1 MSENAKR
8 LIWLKIHRE
17 GLKIIG
23 LSGLFLLIVNFLMRY
38 FFADLKT
45 LNTILSLTSI
55 VLWGLIIFFF
65 RVPNREIF
73 GEHGKILAPADGKVV
88 AIEKIFEKEYFNDE
102 RIQISIFMSPLNVHI
117 NWIPINGTISY
128 SQYHPG
134 TYVVAWKPKASEE
147 NERFTTVVKTFNDE
161 EILIRQ
167 IAGKLA
173 RRIVTYALPEMECIQ
188 GQQLGFIKF
197 GSRVDIFLPLNAT
210 IKVSLNQKVK
220 GNKTVIAEL

>member
-88 AIEKIFEKEYFNDE
+88 TIEKIFEKEYFNDE

-117 NWIPINGTISY
+117 NWIPVSGIVSY
-128 SQYHPG
+128 TCYHPG
-134 TYVVAWKPKASEE
+134 NYVLAWKPKASEE

-167 IAGKLA
+167 IAGKVA
-173 RRIVTYALPEMECIQ
+173 RRIVTYALPDMFLEQ
-188 GQQLGFIKF
+188 GRQLGFIKF
-197 GSRVDIFLPLNAT
+197 GSRVDIFLPLHAK
-210 IKVSLNQKVK
+210 ILVKLNDKVK

>member
-1 MSENAKR
+1 MDENTKR

-23 LSGLFLLIVNFLMRY
+23 ISGLSLLVINFLLRY
-38 FFADLKT
+38 FAPQWFW
-45 LNTILSLTSI
+45 LNFIILILSVL
-55 VLWGLIIFFF
+55 LWGVVIYFF
-65 RVPNREIF
+65 RVPSRTSL

-88 AIEKIFEKEYFNDE
+88 VIEKTIEKEYFNDE

-117 NWIPINGTISY
+117 NWIPASGVISY
-128 SQYHPG
+128 TQYHPG
-134 TYVVAWKPKASEE
+134 TYVLAWKPKASEE

-167 IAGKLA
+167 IAGKIA
-173 RRIVTYALPEMECIQ
+173 RRIVTYALPDMFLEQ

-197 GSRVDIFLPLNAT
+197 GSRVDIFLPVNSKILVN
-210 IKVSLNQKVK
+210 INDKVK

>member
-1 MSENAKR
+1 MDDNAKK

-23 LSGLFLLIVNFLMRY
+23 FSGLFLLLLNFLMHY
-38 FFADLKT
+38 FFPEWHWINLF
-45 LNTILSLTSI
+45 LSI
-55 VLWGLIIFFF
+55 VSLILWGIIIFFF
-65 RVPNREIF
+65 RVPRREIF
-73 GEHGKILAPADGKVV
+73 CEHGQILAPADGKVV
-88 AIEKIFEKEYFNDE
+88 VIEKTFEKEYFNDE

>member
-1 MSENAKR
+1 
-8 LIWLKIHRE
+8 
-17 GLKIIG
+17 
-23 LSGLFLLIVNFLMRY
+23 
-38 FFADLKT
+38 
-45 LNTILSLTSI
+45 
-55 VLWGLIIFFF
+55 
-65 RVPNREIF
+65 
-73 GEHGKILAPADGKVV
+73 
-88 AIEKIFEKEYFNDE
+88 
-102 RIQISIFMSPLNVHI
+102 MSPLNVHI

-128 SQYHPG
+128 LQYHPG

>member
-1 MSENAKR
+1 MTENTKR

-23 LSGLFLLIVNFLMRY
+23 LSGLFLLIFNFLLRY
-38 FFADLKT
+38 FAPDWHWI
-45 LNTILSLTSI
+45 NGI
-55 VLWGLIIFFF
+55 VLLLSVLLWAVIIYFF
-65 RVPNREIF
+65 RVPKRETF
-73 GEHGKILAPADGKVV
+73 GEHGQILAPADGKVV
-88 AIEKIFEKEYFNDE
+88 AIERTFEKEYFNDE

-117 NWIPINGTISY
+117 NWIPISGTISY
-128 SQYHPG
+128 TRYHPG

-167 IAGKLA
+167 IAGKIA
-173 RRIVTYALPEMECIQ
+173 RRIVTYALPEMFLKQ

-197 GSRVDIFLPLNAT
+197 GSRVDIFLPLHA
-210 IKVSLNQKVK
+210 KVLVNLNDKVK